1 MVKKLNNLK
10 INRRFIKCSKFLLD
24 LFFPSF
30 CVGCGDEGSLLCRKC
45 QKGIITVQAPICPE
59 CSKLSEDGRY
69 CVRCRKDKELKG
81 IIVATYYEEGPIKEM
96 IHNFK
101 YNHALE
107 LKKVLSDLL
116 VQAYWRHSERSAFRH
131 AESLANASSQTSCEI
146 PHQTVR
152 DDDIKIDIVTFTP
165 LHRRRLAER
174 GFNQAEILAHET
186 ARKLKLS
193 CCDAL
198 VKTKST
204 KRQVGLTGQ
213 KRRQNLAGVFAVTK
227 SLQATMVAKQSKVES
242 LRGKKILIIDDIT
255 TTGTTLNECAKILKS
270 AGAKE
275 VWGLVVARG

>member
-10 INRRFIKCSKFLLD
+10 IKRRFIKCSKFLLD

-30 CVGCGDEGSLLCRKC
+30 CVGCGSEGSLLCRKC
-45 QKGIITVQAPICPE
+45 KKGIIRVQLQTCPDCGRINSTGVYCALCRFE
-59 CSKLSEDGRY
+59 TIMVKKKNKKKSKKVKR
-69 CVRCRKDKELKG
+69 RKALQG

-107 LKKVLSDLL
+107 LKKVLSNLLAQAVNQKTFDL
-116 VQAYWRHSERSAFRH
+116 
-131 AESLANASSQTSCEI
+131 I
-146 PHQTVR
+146 
-152 DDDIKIDIVTFTP
+152 TFAP

-174 GFNQAEILAHET
+174 GFNQAEILAEET
-186 ARKLKLS
+186 AKKLKLT
-193 CCDAL
+193 CETTL
-198 VKTKST
+198 VKVKST

-213 KRRQNLAGVFAVTK
+213 KRRKNLTGVFKVTK
-227 SLQATMVAKQSKVES
+227 SLRATIVAKQSKVHGVQS
-242 LRGKKILIIDDIT
+242 IRRKKILIVDDIT
-255 TTGTTLNECAKILKS
+255 TTGTTLNECAKVLKM